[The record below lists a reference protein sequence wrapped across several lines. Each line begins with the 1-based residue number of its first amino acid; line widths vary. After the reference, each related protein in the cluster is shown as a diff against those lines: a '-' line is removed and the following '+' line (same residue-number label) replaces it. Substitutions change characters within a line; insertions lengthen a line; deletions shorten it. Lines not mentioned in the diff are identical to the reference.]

1 MAMAVMITELLS
13 LDSIVLADYQ
23 TILGLLLVEVT
34 QHFRILVLRFVEMV
48 LISSGIPAM
57 IAI

>member
-1 MAMAVMITELLS
+1 MITELLS